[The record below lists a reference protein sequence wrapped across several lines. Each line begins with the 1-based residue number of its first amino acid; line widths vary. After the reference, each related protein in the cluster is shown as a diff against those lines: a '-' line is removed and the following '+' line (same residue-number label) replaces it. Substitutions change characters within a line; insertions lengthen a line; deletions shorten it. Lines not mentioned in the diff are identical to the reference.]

1 MTKIRS
7 YIYFLYRFIGNQYLC
22 LNFFSY
28 LFYFWFFVHK
38 VNRVVFALKLA
49 SDNVWIEICYPMVPF
64 VVLCQAWTFGPLIL
78 LVRKSIGGQY
88 VVPASFGL
96 ASAILHSDHI
106 IQIDTYCTRT
116 LTSWPCFLS
125 HWFPFYKWN
134 QLGKSK
140 HISTVPNYST
150 CQKVI
155 FLANIITVQSSHS
168 ELCCLLTSVELHKR
182 GNQWEFSWT
191 DGWLERKKKLLWF
204 ALMSTTHKWHH
215 KQSYSSPLLL
225 QNLALLSSSVK
236 AKASLIVQEYCVV
249 CVIWHI
255 WH

>member
-49 SDNVWIEICYPMVPF
+49 SDNVWMEICYPMVPF

-140 HISTVPNYST
+140 HISTVLTIPPAKKLYFWPTLSLF
-150 CQKVI
+150 KVHI
-155 FLANIITVQSSHS
+155 QSCVVYWQVLSYTRGEISGNFLG
-168 ELCCLLTSVELHKR
+168 LM
-182 GNQWEFSWT
+182 
-191 DGWLERKKKLLWF
+191 DGWNERKSFYDLHWCQQHINDITNSPTHLL
-204 ALMSTTHKWHH
+204 
-215 KQSYSSPLLL
+215 Y
-225 QNLALLSSSVK
+225 
-236 AKASLIVQEYCVV
+236 YCK
-249 CVIWHI
+249 I
-255 WH
+255 

>member
-1 MTKIRS
+1 MS
-7 YIYFLYRFIGNQYLC
+7 QFFLQVTC
-22 LNFFSY
+22 ST
-28 LFYFWFFVHK
+28 FWFFVHK
-38 VNRVVFALKLA
+38 VNRVVFALKLV

-88 VVPASFGL
+88 VPASFGL

-116 LTSWPCFLS
+116 PISWPCFLS

-155 FLANIITVQSSHS
+155 FLANKDAIVSH
-168 ELCCLLTSVELHKR
+168 EKV
-182 GNQWEFSWT
+182 F
-191 DGWLERKKKLLWF
+191 
-204 ALMSTTHKWHH
+204 
-215 KQSYSSPLLL
+215 
-225 QNLALLSSSVK
+225 
-236 AKASLIVQEYCVV
+236 
-249 CVIWHI
+249 
-255 WH
+255 